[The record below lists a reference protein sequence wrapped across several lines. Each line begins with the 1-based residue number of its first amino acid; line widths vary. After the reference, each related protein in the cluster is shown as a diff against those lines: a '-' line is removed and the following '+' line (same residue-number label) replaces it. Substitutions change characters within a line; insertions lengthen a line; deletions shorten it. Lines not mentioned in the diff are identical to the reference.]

1 MLETKTQDLGAHF
14 KVRSIHDREDG
25 FAAVEVE
32 RDGQVIEVE
41 THEVALLVDALMRAV
56 SR

>member
-14 KVRSIHDREDG
+14 QVRSIHDREDD
-25 FAAVEVE
+25 FTAVEVE